1 MGGEGASE
9 AVWVILVL
17 RRRRVRGGG
26 GDGEAGLG
34 HQAPGGD
41 DEEDRGGKGHFEIG
55 TLSAQMKKGTWCVPH
70 LYKRVMGMFV
80 SHRKLGCLVC
90 VFRRSHHD

>member
-55 TLSAQMKKGTWCVPH
+55 TLSAQMKKGASCAPH

-80 SHRKLGCLVC
+80 
-90 VFRRSHHD
+90 RRVSLSSLTEHTH

>member
-9 AVWVILVL
+9 AVLVILVL
-17 RRRRVRGGG
+17 RRRRIRG

-41 DEEDRGGKGHFEIG
+41 DEEDGGGKGHFEIG

-80 SHRKLGCLVC
+80 
-90 VFRRSHHD
+90 RRVSLSSLTEHTH